1 MPFTIPT
8 EYEKI
13 EGSVYGTLQLA
24 VEQSVYSI
32 ADTIFDYSTPE
43 FALGS
48 AIKLWQKN
56 SQKNAS
62 GAAPSLVELETRVGA
77 ASALLGY
84 IYSQHDGSDSP
95 NAVLATVKTL
105 KYMQPILSQY
115 VLARQAFAQVSSLT
129 FHIAAVDYED
139 GFLVNNYSTAEE
151 VTQTLGLGLI
161 SSSNAQESQ
170 DISILASLVSKIKPT
185 VHIYDGV
192 RGLSESNRF
201 ENIVSGADLAHRYAT
216 LYSKISKETTI
227 SEIFELYNR
236 EAGSSYKPFE
246 YSGSADAET
255 VVVSFGS
262 NEAVVSKQAVETS
275 GAGLVGAVNVRLF
288 SPFLEEE
295 FLSVL
300 PKSVKKIIVL
310 DNATGLL
317 HATVSTSLKLNGIF
331 AEVIKEEGAP
341 TPELFARIL
350 NVSGAPLK
358 KDVSQFV
365 FWDFDNSS
373 VSKAPAALA
382 HTLSLDRTQ
391 FVNFLA
397 TYNNDILGGLVKS
410 EIRLSESPINTPYSV
425 SKADVTFVNDLKI
438 FGEVDVLDTVS
449 PTGSL
454 IISGP
459 ADLEEKLA
467 PEIQRE
473 IAENYPDL
481 TVYSLDYEFLSTSAS
496 ATTDSRTLSMAEQI
510 AFWKITHQHLSLN
523 EITPKIL
530 FANGAETELVAAT
543 VVSLAEVVAAKGFSL
558 VDTKSWLANG
568 HVNGEANGSA
578 DGHANG
584 SANGQVN
591 GQVNGSAEPDA
602 DVEMSEQDA
611 SSRVSQIFATSF
623 SSSDRS
629 AFEVPEPS
637 PTNFSVTEV
646 AKTIVF
652 KEAYETEQSLRPDLP
667 IKNFVSKV
675 AVNQRVTPDDY
686 DRHIFHLELD
696 ITGTGLTYAIG
707 EALGVHASNNIDDV
721 NEFIEWYGVNPNDLV
736 SLPARDD
743 ASLTEVKTV
752 YQALKDNLDL
762 FGKPSKKFYENLS
775 AYATVDSEKKALLK
789 IASPAGADDL
799 KKRSEVDMDNYADIL
814 REFPSAS
821 PPIEDLAKI
830 IPALKRREYSI
841 ASSQKVHPNFVHL
854 LIVVVDWV
862 DGKGRKRYGQA
873 SKFLADL
880 SIGSEVVVSVKPSV
894 MKLPVLSTSPI
905 IMAGLGTGLAP
916 FKAFLEEK
924 AWQKSNGQ
932 DIGDIYLFLGSRH
945 QRQEYLY
952 GELFEAYRNAGILT
966 YIGAAFSRDQA
977 KKIYIQDRIV
987 EAKDRLVD
995 AFVHKRGNFYL
1006 CGPTWPVP
1014 DISAALADIVQTDA
1028 STKGLT
1034 IDPATEIEKLKEEER
1049 YILEVY

>member
-1 MPFTIPT
+1 MSFTIPT

-13 EGSVYGTLQLA
+13 KGSVYGTLQLA

-43 FALGS
+43 FALGTS
-48 AIKLWQKN
+48 IKVWQKN

-62 GAAPSLVELETRVGA
+62 GAAPNLVELETRVGA

-84 IYSQHDGSDSP
+84 IYSQHDESDSP

-115 VLARQAFAQVSSLT
+115 VSARQSFAQVNSLT
-129 FHIAAVDYED
+129 FHIAAVDYEN

-151 VTQTLGLGLI
+151 VAQTLGLGLI
-161 SSSNAQESQ
+161 SSSNAQEAQ
-170 DISILASLVSKIKPT
+170 DISILASLISKIRPT

-201 ENIVSGADLAHRYAT
+201 EDIVSGSELARRYGS
-216 LYSKISKETTI
+216 LYSKISKDTTI
-227 SEIFELYNR
+227 SQVFKLYNA
-236 EAGSSYKPFE
+236 EVGSSYQPFE
-246 YSGSADAET
+246 YSGSATAET

-262 NEAVVSKQAVETS
+262 NETVISKQVVENAQNS
-275 GAGLVGAVNVRLF
+275 SVGAVNVRLF
-288 SPFLEEE
+288 SPFLEDE

-300 PKSVKKIIVL
+300 PKSVKKIVVL
-310 DNATGLL
+310 DDATGLL
-317 HATVSTSLKLNGIF
+317 YSTISTSLRLNGVFVEI
-331 AEVIKEEGAP
+331 VKEEKAS
-341 TPELFARIL
+341 TPELLARALGISKTSSK
-350 NVSGAPLK
+350 N
-358 KDVSQFV
+358 DVSQYV

-382 HTLSLDRTQ
+382 HTLSLDRTL
-391 FVNFLA
+391 FVNYLG

-410 EIRLSESPINTPYSV
+410 EIRLSASPIIRPYNV
-425 SKADVTFVNDLKI
+425 SKADVTFINDLKI
-438 FGEVDVLDTVS
+438 FTEVDILDTVS

-454 IISGP
+454 IIGGP
-459 ADLEEKLA
+459 ADLQEKLD

-473 IAENYPDL
+473 IAENYPQL

-510 AFWKITHQHLSLN
+510 AFWKITHHHLTLE
-523 EITPKIL
+523 EITSKIL

-543 VVSLAEVVAAKGFSL
+543 VVSLAEVVAAKAFTL

-568 HVNGEANGSA
+568 QAYGEANG
-578 DGHANG
+578 H
-584 SANGQVN
+584 
-591 GQVNGSAEPDA
+591 VNGSADPDA
-602 DVEMSEQDA
+602 DVEMAEQDEIP
-611 SSRVSQIFATSF
+611 SRISQILATSLN
-623 SSSDRS
+623 SSDRS
-629 AFEVPEPS
+629 VFEAPEPAPAS
-637 PTNFSVTEV
+637 ISLSEV
-646 AKTIVF
+646 AKTLVF
-652 KEAYETEQSLRPDLP
+652 KEAYGAEQSLRPDLP

-707 EALGVHASNNIDDV
+707 EALGVHASNNKDDV

-743 ASLTEVKTV
+743 ATLTEVKTV
-752 YQALKDNLDL
+752 YQALKDNLDI

-799 KKRSEVDMDNYADIL
+799 KKRSDVDMDNYADIL
-814 REFPSAS
+814 REFPSAA

-841 ASSQKVHPNFVHL
+841 ASSQKVHPNYVHL
-854 LIVVVDWV
+854 LIVVVDWI

-894 MKLPVLSTSPI
+894 MKLPTLSTSPI

-924 AWQKSNGQ
+924 AWQKANGQ
-932 DIGDIYLFLGSRH
+932 EIGEVYLFLGSRH

-952 GELFEAYRNAGILT
+952 GELFEAYKNAGILT

-995 AFVHKRGNFYL
+995 AFVHKKGNFYL

-1028 STKGLT
+1028 ATKGLT
-1034 IDPATEIEKLKEEER
+1034 IDPALEIEKLKEEER